1 MLELKN
7 NLRSSVLVFC
17 FWVFSFITSTFMF
30 RTKLLEEE
38 KEDLDLTLFFINYFL
53 LVVSLIM
60 SMVSEKIVN
69 LESEKKSDL
78 VILMIYFYKNAIFTY
93 N

>member
-1 MLELKN
+1 MIELQN

-17 FWVFSFITSTFMF
+17 YWGLSFITSTLMF

-38 KEDLDLTLFFINYFL
+38 KDDLDLTLFFINYFL

-60 SMVSEKIVN
+60 SMISEKVIDQ
-69 LESEKKSDL
+69 ESEKKSNL
-78 VILMIYFYKNAIFTY
+78 VFCFV
-93 N
+93 